1 MECELEASGGLPTST
16 VKGGCQQYESLLLST
31 LRRVVAFMP
40 VSLRAFKVLASYR
53 PALEER
59 LRILVTVDQEH
70 APGSFAVSF
79 VSVAEKFSVA
89 MCSAGDDCRAIRN
102 SDRSLQGSGCTAGR
116 QHCTEGY

>member
-1 MECELEASGGLPTST
+1 MVSFW
-16 VKGGCQQYESLLLST
+16 ESLLLST
-31 LRRVVAFMP
+31 LRRVVAFIP
-40 VSLRAFKVLASYR
+40 VSLCAFKVLASYR

-89 MCSAGDDCRAIRN
+89 MCSAGDDCRAIRS

-116 QHCTEGY
+116 QHCTESY